1 METKT
6 KKNFDA
12 VKMAR
17 EIKDKLDAKLSNM
30 TKEEIV
36 AFFKEQRM
44 KSNRIK
50 PRA

>member
-6 KKNFDA
+6 EKKFDA

-17 EIKDKLDAKLSNM
+17 EIKNKLDEKLSKM

-36 AFFKEQRM
+36 TYFKDQ
-44 KSNRIK
+44 RIK
-50 PRA
+50 TNRVRPGA